1 MISGVA
7 LLVTGA
13 DNIQRNDSN
22 VRRERYIEYML
33 SLHKLFSYN
42 IPVYGVLS
50 ECNHS
55 VKENVPPFEQF
66 PFRILTKIE
75 AGHLN
80 NYTKSQKE
88 FASIS
93 KLLHHMKDQE
103 IEDETFIIKCSGRY
117 LIINDLF
124 VATVQ
129 KNVNNSDVNAIIK
142 LCDDGVQQYTF
153 LYALRYK
160 YFKKFFEKD
169 VHTLGYKNIEQIA
182 LEFLIE
188 NDLMKTTIVV
198 NTLGILTNINNEGL
212 FRIY

>member
-1 MISGVA
+1 
-7 LLVTGA
+7 
-13 DNIQRNDSN
+13 
-22 VRRERYIEYML
+22 
-33 SLHKLFSYN
+33 
-42 IPVYGVLS
+42 
-50 ECNHS
+50 
-55 VKENVPPFEQF
+55 
-66 PFRILTKIE
+66 
-75 AGHLN
+75 
-80 NYTKSQKE
+80 
-88 FASIS
+88 
-93 KLLHHMKDQE
+93 MKDQE
-103 IEDETFIIKCSGRY
+103 IEDETFIIICSGRY